1 MGKASRRRL
10 CPAVGREIT
19 PVECGTNRGVNYKC
33 PPDCPFC
40 PWSPDNYDDL
50 LEIEK
55 RIDNAVFAFYES
67 VVGQRE
73 FQNQFG
79 AIDDDDEDEEEGI
92 FAMQEVCIREF
103 FLRDFGSGKNL
114 FDLWRES
121 GWKGLDRDEPFL
133 ASFKTGSH
141 LALLEVRRVVDGQ
154 TTECVDLLGEPD
166 RPFIVCDRALAGQ
179 AVPFQC
185 VLGWICGFPFF
196 HRVHGVAWTLPNSVE
211 SGRERL
217 LRMAAESGGPSAP
230 GPELNAWLAGNF
242 LKMIRALNLADKNRR
257 MAAGRNTDFK
267 ECLAV
272 YRWRDGFR
280 DLNLKGRPDFF
291 LLPEGSGDVEAFGPH
306 QNHVWLRTGESAKH
320 EDRLPKVMRS
330 IPGVPGEPVW
340 GHLRVFA
347 DRVEVTATADMLF
360 RPMRDMVEEFFGDA
374 LVFEKEFVSDL
385 AKQTFSAGVED
396 KTQRILQTSNFFRE
410 PPADLGQVMK
420 QSMEARLRH
429 VLDDEIPALGGL
441 TPREASTRPESRP
454 MLVDWMKGYI
464 HMLESFAKKE
474 GLVFDFDGVL
484 DELALPEL
492 KIPRANRETA
502 VPSTGWWREL
512 DWEDIKNHA
521 LGPADSNVP
530 NLSVFPELE
539 AHFES
544 IDESLLNEK
553 ELEALLHF
561 ADYVVGILVPP
572 GVDPRPIRRETM
584 RGHSKAVLDEVAG
597 EMTEGLAD
605 VSSHEDPEEA
615 GKLLEEILSRSPQ
628 PVLLMAVATML
639 ASFDE
644 QPASKSKIR
653 KDNRFAILLQLEALM
668 RCIRDIAV

>member
-1 MGKASRRRL
+1 MGKASKRRL

-19 PVECGTNRGVNYKC
+19 PVECGTNRGVNYEC
-33 PPDCPFC
+33 PPECPFC
-40 PWSPDNYDDL
+40 PWSPDNYDDF

-55 RIDNAVFAFYES
+55 RIDRQVFAFYES
-67 VVGQRE
+67 VVGRRE

-79 AIDDDDEDEEEGI
+79 ALGEDEEGDEGVLE
-92 FAMQEVCIREF
+92 MQGACIREF
-103 FLRDFGSGKNL
+103 FLRDFGSGKTL

-121 GWKGLDRDEPFL
+121 GWEGLDRDEPFL
-133 ASFKTGSH
+133 ASFKAGSY
-141 LALLEVRRVVDGQ
+141 ATLLEVRRVVDDQ
-154 TTECVDLLGEPD
+154 TTECVDLLGESD
-166 RPFIVCDRALAGQ
+166 RPLVVCDRALAGQ
-179 AVPFQC
+179 AVAFQC

-196 HRVHGVAWTLPNSVE
+196 HRVHGAAWPLPNSVE
-211 SGRERL
+211 SGRERV
-217 LRMAAESGGPSAP
+217 LRVAAESGGPSAP
-230 GPELNAWLAGNF
+230 GPELNKWLAGNF
-242 LKMIRALNLADKNRR
+242 HKVIRELGRAEKSR
-257 MAAGRNTDFK
+257 MMTAGRNADFK
-267 ECLAV
+267 ECIAV
-272 YRWRDGFR
+272 YRWREGFDNL
-280 DLNLKGRPDFF
+280 DLEGRPDFF
-291 LLPEGSGDVEAFGPH
+291 LLPDDPAELEKHGPH
-306 QNHVWLRTGESAKH
+306 RCHVWLRTGESAKR
-320 EDRLPKVMRS
+320 EDRLPKLARS
-330 IPGVPGEPVW
+330 IPGMPGEPVW

-347 DRVEVTATADMLF
+347 DRVEVTATAEMLF

-374 LVFEKEFVSDL
+374 LVFEREFVSDL
-385 AKQTFSAGVED
+385 AKQMFSAEVGD
-396 KTQRILQTSNFFRE
+396 GNQGILQTSNFFRE
-410 PPADLGQVMK
+410 APADLREAMK
-420 QSMEARLRH
+420 LGMEARLRH

-441 TPREASTRPESRP
+441 TPREASTRPERRP

-464 HMLESFAKKE
+464 RSLESFGKKE

-492 KIPRANRETA
+492 KIPRAHRDPVLPA
-502 VPSTGWWREL
+502 TGWWREL

-521 LGPADSNVP
+521 LGPADSNAP

-539 AHFES
+539 AYFES

-553 ELEALLHF
+553 ELQALLHF

-572 GVDPRPIRRETM
+572 GVDSRPIRRETM

-597 EMTEGLAD
+597 GMAEDLEE